1 VTDGGASTI
10 SMLLEEKSARVGRGK
25 DREIEN
31 SVKNPLEGE
40 GEH

>member
-1 VTDGGASTI
+1 
-10 SMLLEEKSARVGRGK
+10 MLLEEKSARVGRGK
-25 DREIEN
+25 DCEIEN